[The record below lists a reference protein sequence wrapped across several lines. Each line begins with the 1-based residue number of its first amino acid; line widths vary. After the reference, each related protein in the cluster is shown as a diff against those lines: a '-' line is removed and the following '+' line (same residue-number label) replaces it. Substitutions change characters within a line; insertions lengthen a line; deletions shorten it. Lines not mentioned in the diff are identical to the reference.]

1 MDHRF
6 QVFVSSTY
14 SDLVEERAKVAQAI
28 VEADCFPAGMEAFP
42 ASGDEQFD
50 YIKKVIDQS
59 DYYVLIIGGRYGS
72 QSASG
77 ISYTEMEFN
86 YAVGRGIPVLAFPHK
101 DPDALPIDRRD
112 MDDAVRQRLS
122 SFRERVLS
130 DRLAKMWVDADTL
143 ANQVMRALLKI
154 SRENPGVGWLR
165 ASSAQIESIQGERDA
180 ALQRCEDL
188 ESENVRL
195 NAIISKPAEDLSG
208 GDDQVS
214 LEYTYSNWS
223 NNRSYTGTRSVIV
236 TWNQILISIG
246 PELLDWRNEAS
257 VSIDVSKLLDRMNAS
272 TGAEKLVDESRRTLT
287 VQFMALGL
295 IDRQRLPTANNSSA
309 FFWRLTDA
317 GKHQLFRLRPIRK

>member
-246 PELLDWRNEAS
+246 PELLD
-257 VSIDVSKLLDRMNAS
+257 
-272 TGAEKLVDESRRTLT
+272 
-287 VQFMALGL
+287 
-295 IDRQRLPTANNSSA
+295 
-309 FFWRLTDA
+309 
-317 GKHQLFRLRPIRK
+317 